1 MGLQQ
6 FSALNPHAEIQT
18 CTDLLHIV
26 ADLHFVIH
34 PQNTRSRQ
42 VGDTAGGVDQ
52 TVTNSSP

>member
-6 FSALNPHAEIQT
+6 FSALYPHAEIQT
-18 CTDLLHIV
+18 CSDLLHLV
-26 ADLHFVIH
+26 AALHFVIH

-52 TVTNSSP
+52 TNSNP